1 MPDIVFSPHAIYEM
15 RRRNLSGEMVHA
27 VVEKPG
33 QSWEIREGRM
43 VFQSRFGQESSEKP
57 YLLRVFVDVWRK
69 PPEVVT
75 AYKTSKVEK
84 YWRSDR

>member
-1 MPDIVFSPHAIYEM
+1 MHDVVFSPHALFEIK
-15 RRRNLSGEMVHA
+15 RRGLSKELVRA
-27 VVEKPG
+27 VVEESG

-43 VFQSRFGQESSEKP
+43 VFQSRFKQESSEKS
-57 YLLRVFVDVWRK
+57 YLVRVFVDVWRE

-84 YWRSDR
+84 YWRPDS

>member
-1 MPDIVFSPHAIYEM
+1 MPDIVFSPHALYEM
-15 RRRNLSGEMVHA
+15 ERRNLSRRMVLT
-27 VVEKPG
+27 VVEKPE

-43 VFQSRFGQESSEKP
+43 IFQSRFEQESSEKTF
-57 YLLRVFVDVWRK
+57 LLRVFVDVWRK

-84 YWRSDR
+84 YWRSDI

>member
-1 MPDIVFSPHAIYEM
+1 MPDIVFSPHALYEM
-15 RRRNLSGEMVHA
+15 KRRDLSMKIVRA

-43 VFQSRFGQESSEKP
+43 VFQSRSDPETAGRI
-57 YLLRVFVDVWRK
+57 YLVRVFVDTWRK

-84 YWRSDR
+84 YWRSDL